1 MAALNNWWL
10 EGTYFESCN
19 CEAVCPCRPQGDRPG
34 GRSTYGVCDWALSW
48 RIERG
53 QADNLEFAGLK
64 VVMAGRYDDDEPG
77 SPWRVALYLDDGA
90 DVGQRAALE
99 DIFLGRAG
107 GSSLSNWTSS
117 ITEVY
122 AVRPARIKH

>member
-1 MAALNNWWL
+1 
-10 EGTYFESCN
+10 
-19 CEAVCPCRPQGDRPG
+19 
-34 GRSTYGVCDWALSW
+34 
-48 RIERG
+48 
-53 QADNLEFAGLK
+53 
-64 VVMAGRYDDDEPG
+64 MAGRYDDDEPG